1 MKGKALVMV
10 GILVLGVA
18 ISGPMQVAAAQDYEH
33 NWSWLAYTPEAHNW
47 SAFEGGHEPHD
58 WSNVLHKVVDEHD
71 WSGVLHKQEQH
82 NWSAF
87 DGEHEPHDWSASE
100 GEHEPHNWSWMQPEP
115 GATFNPNAGWW
126 G

>member
-10 GILVLGVA
+10 GILVLVLGVA
-18 ISGPMQVAAAQDYEH
+18 IVGPIPAAAAQDYEP
-33 NWSWLAYTPEAHNW
+33 NWSWPAYTPEAHTWSAFGGEHKQHNW
-47 SAFEGGHEPHD
+47 SAFSREEEPHD
-58 WSNVLHKVVDEHD
+58 WSWQRYEPA
-71 WSGVLHKQEQH
+71 EH

-87 DGEHEPHDWSASE
+87 DGEHEQHDWS
-100 GEHEPHNWSWMQPEP
+100 WMLPEP

>member
-10 GILVLGVA
+10 GILVLVLGVA
-18 ISGPMQVAAAQDYEH
+18 IVGPIPAAAAQDYEP
-33 NWSWLAYTPEAHNW
+33 NWSWPAYTPEAHTW
-47 SAFEGGHEPHD
+47 SALEGE
-58 WSNVLHKVVDEHD
+58 HK
-71 WSGVLHKQEQH
+71 QH

-87 DGEHEPHDWSASE
+87 DGEHEQHDWSASE
-100 GEHEPHNWSWMQPEP
+100 GEHEQHDWSWMLPEP

>member
-18 ISGPMQVAAAQDYEH
+18 IVGPQAAAAQDYEP
-33 NWSWLAYTPEAHNW
+33 NWSWPAYTPEAHNW
-47 SAFEGGHEPHD
+47 SALEGE
-58 WSNVLHKVVDEHD
+58 HK
-71 WSGVLHKQEQH
+71 QH

-87 DGEHEPHDWSASE
+87 SREEEPHDWSWQRYEPAEHDWSVFE
-100 GEHEPHNWSWMQPEP
+100 GEHEQHDWSWLLPEP

-126 G
+126 GIG